1 MFNFSF
7 YHGPF
12 FCIEAIEDHQ
22 LRISSNILA
31 SQIMTWM
38 ALMLITPKNCP
49 NEDGQN
55 DGLTKKQ
62 ANYHEMSTK
71 NTLHT
76 KKISWQIHASIREK
90 RIMTCHHVYN
100 AHLSKKYTRIT
111 HPWPLSHRVAWILR
125 TEVLRLQRPKM
136 HRWSWCLGL
145 TPMRWEKV
153 LMDNRKDW
161 MMNLCV
167 CVCMFFFWG
176 GGSVYLVALIDCMLI
191 YLMEKGGC
199 QTKMDMNMHSI
210 KMI

>member
-49 NEDGQN
+49 NEDGQK

-62 ANYHEMSTK
+62 ANYHETSTK
-71 NTLHT
+71 NKLHT
-76 KKISWQIHASIREK
+76 KNISWQIHASIREK

-100 AHLSKKYTRIT
+100 AHLSKKIQMHHASLTSFSPGGLDFKNRGT
-111 HPWPLSHRVAWILR
+111 KASK
-125 TEVLRLQRPKM
+125 TEDASL
-136 HRWSWCLGL
+136 
-145 TPMRWEKV
+145 V
-153 LMDNRKDW
+153 LMPRFDPNEMGEGFDGQPEG
-161 MMNLCV
+161 LDDEIVCV
-167 CVCMFFFWG
+167 CVCMFFFLG
-176 GGSVYLVALIDCMLI
+176 GVYIL
-191 YLMEKGGC
+191 
-199 QTKMDMNMHSI
+199 
-210 KMI
+210 

>member
-49 NEDGQN
+49 NEDGH
-55 DGLTKKQ
+55 
-62 ANYHEMSTK
+62 HEMSTK

-76 KKISWQIHASIREK
+76 KNISWQIHASIREK

-100 AHLSKKYTRIT
+100 AHLSKKIQMHHASLTSFSPGGLDFKNRGT
-111 HPWPLSHRVAWILR
+111 KASK
-125 TEVLRLQRPKM
+125 TEDASL
-136 HRWSWCLGL
+136 
-145 TPMRWEKV
+145 V
-153 LMDNRKDW
+153 LMPRFDPNEMGEGFDGQPEG
-161 MMNLCV
+161 LDDEIVCV
-167 CVCMFFFWG
+167 CVCFFLLLG
-176 GGSVYLVALIDCMLI
+176 GGVYIL
-191 YLMEKGGC
+191 
-199 QTKMDMNMHSI
+199 
-210 KMI
+210 